1 MENDKAWETM
11 THEEKQEWLF
21 RQQKD
26 TLDRFLE
33 HGAISKEQYN
43 KSLHDLIEKMGINSY
58 ERAAFVLTLHVA
70 RHILITR

>member
-1 MENDKAWETM
+1 MGAEAEKQWDKM

-33 HGAISKEQYN
+33 HGAISKGQYN
-43 KSLHDLIEKMGINSY
+43 KSLHDLIEKMG
-58 ERAAFVLTLHVA
+58 
-70 RHILITR
+70 

>member
-1 MENDKAWETM
+1 MSTEAEKQWDKM

-33 HGAISKEQYN
+33 HGAISKAQYN
-43 KSLHDLIEKMGINSY
+43 KSLHDLIEKMGHH
-58 ERAAFVLTLHVA
+58 E
-70 RHILITR
+70 

>member
-1 MENDKAWETM
+1 MSIGTEKLWENM
-11 THEEKQEWLF
+11 TRQEKQDWLC

-43 KSLHDLIEKMGINSY
+43 KSLHDLIEKMGHQ
-58 ERAAFVLTLHVA
+58 E
-70 RHILITR
+70 

>member
-1 MENDKAWETM
+1 MEHDKALESM
-11 THEEKQEWLF
+11 THKEKQEWLF

-43 KSLHDLIEKMGINSY
+43 KSLHDLKEKMGIN
-58 ERAAFVLTLHVA
+58 E
-70 RHILITR
+70 

>member
-1 MENDKAWETM
+1 MERGTETKAWETM

-43 KSLHDLIEKMGINSY
+43 KSLHDLIEKMGIRS
-58 ERAAFVLTLHVA
+58 
-70 RHILITR
+70 

>member
-1 MENDKAWETM
+1 MEHDKAWESM

-33 HGAISKEQYN
+33 HGQSPR
-43 KSLHDLIEKMGINSY
+43 SS
-58 ERAAFVLTLHVA
+58 
-70 RHILITR
+70 ITRV

>member
-1 MENDKAWETM
+1 MEHDKAWESM

-43 KSLHDLIEKMGINSY
+43 KSLNDLKAKMGLFS
-58 ERAAFVLTLHVA
+58 FG
-70 RHILITR
+70 